1 MMTKSKNEKSVS
13 EKVTKKDVRGVY
25 YRWWLQSQ
33 ICFNYET
40 MQSGGVV
47 AALGPF
53 IEKIYG
59 KNKELVKQKLKQY
72 FQFFNINPYMGNM
85 VLGSVA
91 ALEETEEE
99 NVTETANALKTGLMG
114 PLSGIGDS
122 IFYVIPMS
130 VLGAIAAYMAKQ
142 GSAIGLGI
150 AVAFT
155 LIMLW
160 VRLKLF
166 DIGYNVGTNF
176 ITTKRAMFDKLTKSA
191 TILGLIVIGGLLAST
206 VSVKVPFVFT
216 YGAVKTNIQGIL
228 DSIMPK
234 LLPLGMTFF
243 AYWIIGKKKMTTV
256 KLVFLIIAIAILG
269 SVTGILGV

>member
-1 MMTKSKNEKSVS
+1 MMKSKNN
-13 EKVTKKDVRGVY
+13 KVTKKDIRGVY
-25 YRWWLQSQ
+25 YRWWFQSQ

-40 MQSGGVV
+40 MQSAGVV
-47 AALGPF
+47 GALGPF

-59 KNKELVKQKLKQY
+59 DDKEVVKQKLKQY

-99 NVTETANALKTGLMG
+99 NVTETANTIKTGLMG

-130 VLGAIAAYMAKQ
+130 VFGAIAAYMAKQ
-142 GSAIGLGI
+142 GSAVGLGI

-160 VRLKLF
+160 VRSKLF
-166 DIGYNVGTNF
+166 DIGYNVGTSF
-176 ITTKRAMFDKLTKSA
+176 VTTKRELFDKLTKSA
-191 TILGLIVIGGLLAST
+191 SILGLIVVGGLLAST
-206 VSVKVPFVFT
+206 VSVKVPYVFI
-216 YGAVKTNIQGIL
+216 YGDVKTSIQGIL

-234 LLPLGMTFF
+234 LLPLAMTFF
-243 AYWIIGKKKMTTV
+243 AYWMLGKKNMTTV
-256 KLVFLIIAIAILG
+256 KLVFIIIAIAVLG
-269 SVTGILGV
+269 SVAGVLGV